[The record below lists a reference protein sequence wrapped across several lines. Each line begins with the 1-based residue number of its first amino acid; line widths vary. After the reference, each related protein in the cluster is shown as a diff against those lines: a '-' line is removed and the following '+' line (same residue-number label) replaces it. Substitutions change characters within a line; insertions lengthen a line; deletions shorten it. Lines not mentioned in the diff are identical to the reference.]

1 MHQPYNI
8 IMTNRIVDRHLINT
22 NKYNNN
28 TSKYNII
35 LNIDYNNY
43 RSFSQSVT
51 GIEDNVIILLLQT
64 LAKENIDT
72 K

>member
-1 MHQPYNI
+1 
-8 IMTNRIVDRHLINT
+8 MTNRIVDRHLINT